1 MQRYQW
7 LLFDADGTLF
17 DFDRAEGIALQETFR
32 LQGVPFDPAYLPT
45 YRRISRT
52 LWDAVERGETTP
64 SLLKVRRFEMLLE
77 SLGLAHAPADFST
90 SYIESLA
97 ARPEL
102 IADAAEVVQALAGK
116 YKLAIL
122 TNGLQAVQRPRFA
135 RSAIRDYITEIVVS
149 DELGVSKPAK
159 EYFDAAFVQ
168 LGDPAKSETLMIGD
182 GWASDI
188 LGAANYGI
196 DTCWYNPVKKA
207 RPTELKITREISIL
221 RELLPWLMD

>member
-17 DFDRAEGIALQETFR
+17 DFDRAEGLALQETFR
-32 LQGVPFDPAYLPT
+32 LQGVPFDPAYLPI

-64 SLLKVRRFEMLLE
+64 SQLKVRRFELLLE
-77 SLGLAHAPADFST
+77 TLGLTHAPADFSA

-102 IADAAEVVQALAGK
+102 ITDAAEVVHALAGK

-135 RSAIRDYITEIVVS
+135 RSAIRDHITQIVVS
-149 DELGVSKPAK
+149 DEIGVSKPAK
-159 EYFDAAFVQ
+159 EYFDAAFAQ
-168 LGDPAKSETLMIGD
+168 LGNPPKHETLMIGD
-182 GWASDI
+182 GWAADI
-188 LGAANYGI
+188 LGGVNYGI
-196 DTCWYNPVKKA
+196 DTCWHNPAKKP
-207 RPTELKITREISIL
+207 RPSELRITREISSL
-221 RELLPWLMD
+221 RDLLPWLMG